1 MFCLQIHA
9 RAECTM
15 NEKFCILHEAGG
27 AECSIENFEFIVH
40 SASACIC
47 KQNTNLTVSNTFNIL
62 SEFTARAR
70 KQKPYAFAHKI
81 KETNA
86 ILKTLYVKKVQQI

>member
-15 NEKFCILHEAGG
+15 NEKFCTLHEAAR
-27 AECSIENFEFIVH
+27 AESLTHLIYNLSSLVVL
-40 SASACIC
+40 ASKSRSTLSLT
-47 KQNTNLTVSNTFNIL
+47 KQN
-62 SEFTARAR
+62 
-70 KQKPYAFAHKI
+70 K
-81 KETNA
+81 TNA

>member
-15 NEKFCILHEAGG
+15 NEIFCILHEAAG
-27 AECSIENFEFIVH
+27 AECSIQNFEFIVH

-47 KQNTNLTVSNTFNIL
+47 KENTNLTVTHLIYNL
-62 SEFTARAR
+62 SSLLVLASKSR
-70 KQKPYAFAHKI
+70 KLSLTKQNK
-81 KETNA
+81 TNA
-86 ILKTLYVKKVQQI
+86 ILKTLYAKKVQQI